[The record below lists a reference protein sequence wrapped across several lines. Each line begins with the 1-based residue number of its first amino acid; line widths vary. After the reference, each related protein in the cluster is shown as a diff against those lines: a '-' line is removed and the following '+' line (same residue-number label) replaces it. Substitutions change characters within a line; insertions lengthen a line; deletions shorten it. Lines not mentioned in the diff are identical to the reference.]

1 MRKVVLILMMTMMM
15 NMSSHASDTLTVEQ
29 PKEQGWLS
37 RLVDKFSEVDTNYV
51 EPQHYNWAFML
62 QSVNTF
68 DYYRLSTPGE
78 DGQSISFAPTL
89 GVRIGPYFGWRWIF
103 LGYTIDLRDINLFS
117 GSRKFEIDGSIYSS
131 RICADVYFRRSVN
144 DYKIRK
150 VNLGENIDTSPLE
163 GVLFD
168 GLNVSITGLNLYYIF
183 NHKRF
188 SYPAAFAQSTCQKIS
203 CGSWMAGIG
212 YTNHSIDFDHER
224 MGTLVNER
232 IGREVKLDSGL
243 MFNSIRYMAIN
254 ASVGYAYN
262 WVFARNWLF
271 CASLSLAMGYKK
283 AKSETTKEAYEDMP
297 LNNTSKGFDFK
308 NFNFDGVGRFGL
320 VWNNTRWYAGA
331 SAIVR
336 AYNYRKPQFA
346 ANNVFGDVY
355 IYMGVNFGMRKEYK
369 NKNRNY

>member
-1 MRKVVLILMMTMMM
+1 MRKVLLILMMVSMGAY
-15 NMSSHASDTLTVEQ
+15 ASDTLTVEQ
-29 PKEQGWLS
+29 PQEQGWLS
-37 RLVDKFSEVDTNYV
+37 RFVDKFSEVDTNYV

-68 DYYRLSTPGE
+68 NYYRLSTPGD

-89 GVRIGPYFGWRWIF
+89 GVRLGPYFGWRWIF
-103 LGYTIDLRDINLFS
+103 LGYTIDLRNINLFS

-131 RICADVYFRRSVN
+131 RICADVYYRRSVD
-144 DYKIRK
+144 DYKIRSVDFGDK
-150 VNLGENIDTSPLE
+150 TDTTPLE
-163 GVLFD
+163 GMSFD

-183 NHKRF
+183 NNKRF

-203 CGSWMAGIG
+203 CGSWMAGVG

-224 MGTLVNER
+224 IRSLFEER
-232 IGREVKLDSGL
+232 LGREVQLDSGL
-243 MFNSIRYMAIN
+243 MFNNIRYMDIN

-271 CASLSLAMGYKK
+271 CASLAMGIGYKK
-283 AKSETTKEAYEDMP
+283 AKGETVTEAYQE
-297 LNNTSKGFDFK
+297 LKRNNTSTGFDLK
-308 NFNFDGVGRFGL
+308 NFNIDGVGRFGL
-320 VWNNTRWYAGA
+320 VWNNTKWYAGA

-346 ANNVFGDVY
+346 ANNIFGDVC
-355 IYMGVNFGMRKEYK
+355 IYMGLNFGPRKAYK
-369 NKNRNY
+369 NKNKK

>member
-1 MRKVVLILMMTMMM
+1 MRNVVLILMLMM
-15 NMSSHASDTLTVEQ
+15 NMGTYASDTLTVEQ
-29 PKEQGWLS
+29 PKEEGWFT
-37 RLVDKFSEVDTNYV
+37 RFINKFSEVDTNYV

-68 DYYRLSTPGE
+68 DYYRLSTPG
-78 DGQSISFAPTL
+78 DNGQSISFAPTL
-89 GVRIGPYFGWRWIF
+89 GVRLGPYFGWRWIF
-103 LGYTIDLRDINLFS
+103 LGYTIDLRNISLFS

-131 RICADVYFRRSVN
+131 RICADVYYRRSVN
-144 DYKIRK
+144 DYKIRRA
-150 VNLGENIDTSPLE
+150 NFGDNIDTSPLK

-183 NHKRF
+183 NNKHF
-188 SYPAAFAQSTCQKIS
+188 SYPAAFAQSTCQKVS
-203 CGSWMAGIG
+203 CGSWMAGVG
-212 YTNHSIDFDHER
+212 YTNNSSDFEHER
-224 MGTLVNER
+224 MEKLVKER
-232 IGREVKLDSGL
+232 LARNVQLDSGL
-243 MFNSIRYMAIN
+243 MFNSIRYIDIN

-271 CASLSLAMGYKK
+271 CTSLSLAMGYKK
-283 AKSETTKEAYEDMP
+283 AKGETVKNAYDDMP

-320 VWNNTRWYAGA
+320 VWNDTRWYAGA

-346 ANNVFGDVY
+346 ANNVFGDVC
-355 IYMGVNFGMRKEYK
+355 IYMGVNFGTRKEFRNR
-369 NKNRNY
+369 NKNNR